1 MLGRFVQDC
10 AVLFATIDPI
20 GSVLVF
26 VAVTRGHGEAQRRR
40 IALKAVLIAGGILLA
55 FMVLGEVLLASMHV
69 ALRSFQIAGALFL
82 FFFGAQLTFGQ
93 GAHTTG
99 AAEPGHDL
107 AVFPMA
113 VPAIASPGAITAI
126 VVLTNNDVFSIPMQ
140 AMTAVALLLVLGFTG
155 LMLLGASFVHRILG
169 NSGAS
174 VLIRILGLILASLAV
189 QMLVEA
195 LRGSGLS
202 APPIPS

>member
-1 MLGRFVQDC
+1 MLARFIKDS

-26 VAVTRGHGEAQRRR
+26 VAVTQGRSEAQRRR
-40 IALKAVLIAGGILLA
+40 IALKSVLIAGAILVA

-69 ALRSFQIAGALFL
+69 GLRSFQIAGALFL

-93 GAHTTG
+93 GAHATG
-99 AAEPGHDL
+99 TAEPGHDL

-113 VPAIASPGAITAI
+113 VPAIASPGAITAV

-140 AMTAVALLLVLGFTG
+140 AMTAVALLLVLALTWV
-155 LMLLGASFVHRILG
+155 MLAGANFVHRILG

-195 LRGSGLS
+195 LQGSSLS
-202 APPIPS
+202 ARPISS